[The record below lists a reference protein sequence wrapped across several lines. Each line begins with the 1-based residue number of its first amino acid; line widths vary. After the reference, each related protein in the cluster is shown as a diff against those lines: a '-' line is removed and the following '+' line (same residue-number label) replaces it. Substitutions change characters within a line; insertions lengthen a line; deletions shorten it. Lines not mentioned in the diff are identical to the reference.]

1 MKRVCF
7 FAAATLLGIWAAIGC
22 SGKPTAVHPITSPF
36 NQVRLAGGGD
46 EILRREIPNEDKK
59 IVKLVSVKVTSI
71 HGASIA
77 IQCQEFTK
85 PTSGRNP
92 GGEGWRLNEEFERR
106 YEYKGAPLSVKV
118 KDYEFEILK
127 LENGRISYMRV
138 M

>member
-1 MKRVCF
+1 VN
-7 FAAATLLGIWAAIGC
+7 
-22 SGKPTAVHPITSPF
+22 PITTPF

-59 IVKLVSVKVTSI
+59 IVKLVSVKVAFIQGS
-71 HGASIA
+71 SIA
-77 IQCQEFTK
+77 IRCQEFTK
-85 PTSGRNP
+85 ATSGRNP
-92 GGEGWRLNEEFERR
+92 GGEGWRLNEDFEKR